1 MLPFLERSTRRQR
14 VFKRVILGATLVVLA
29 SMIGVSQSARYR
41 LSLGA
46 GQTRDVLVRR
56 LFGLEPDRT
65 QVEAQWRVR
74 RQHGI
79 AETLKSLTSFY
90 NATTKE
96 IRELF
101 RVAGIDPEHALI
113 RYGRADQAFVISPQV
128 FERDEHGRSYR
139 FRPDTRSIWLREITV
154 RGGPFAMFQVLDTPG
169 HRAAASRAGRSWTR
183 DRSRTPI
190 RGGLRGAEP
199 DPSAAVRGIVL
210 GDSFMQG
217 MFNGDGDTPPLD
229 LERYLQAAWKVPV
242 SILNTG
248 HIGYSPEQYHY
259 ALREYGDRFRPQF
272 VVVSV
277 CPNDFGDGPAVL
289 LGEGDWYKE
298 AEFWLDEIQLWC
310 NSRSVLALVVAIPTH
325 IQVESI
331 RRDALYPGQV
341 CSIVHANSS
350 RYCYPLDEFID
361 EHLRLAAL
369 PEVSGQLPLFSKL
382 YNGPIH
388 DDHFSPRGAA
398 LWAQIIGRRL
408 VRLFALKAAQS
419 GERVPGS
426 LNPGAGPS
434 GRELP

>member
-1 MLPFLERSTRRQR
+1 MAARTGFVPTHVRS
-14 VFKRVILGATLVVLA
+14 G
-29 SMIGVSQSARYR
+29 SARSR
-41 LSLGA
+41 FAAALS
-46 GQTRDVLVRR
+46 RC
-56 LFGLEPDRT
+56 
-65 QVEAQWRVR
+65 
-74 RQHGI
+74 
-79 AETLKSLTSFY
+79 
-90 NATTKE
+90 
-96 IRELF
+96 
-101 RVAGIDPEHALI
+101 
-113 RYGRADQAFVISPQV
+113 
-128 FERDEHGRSYR
+128 
-139 FRPDTRSIWLREITV
+139 
-154 RGGPFAMFQVLDTPG
+154 FQVLDTPG
-169 HRAAASRAGRSWTR
+169 HRAAASRAGALVDEGSVQNTNSW
-183 DRSRTPI
+183 
-190 RGGLRGAEP
+190 GLRGAEP

-248 HIGYSPEQYHY
+248 HIGYSPEQYYY

-298 AEFWLDEIQLWC
+298 SEFWLDEIQLWC
-310 NSRSVLALVVAIPTH
+310 NSRSVLALVVAVPTH

-341 CSIVHANSS
+341 CSIVHANSA

-382 YNGPIH
+382 YNRPIH

-408 VRLFALKAAQS
+408 VRILALRTAHS
-419 GERVPGS
+419 GEGVPGS